1 MSFTETA
8 RKMRLASFNVSCLSF
23 KRSSCMIPSL
33 KCILPAIAAASLH
46 ISAHAALVDL
56 GNGAIYDTTRNITW
70 TQDVRY
76 DETDL
81 QPNSRMYGLDGA
93 IITNNDGST
102 HTVTSADIYQVV
114 PAGAF
119 RVGGT
124 WWGATAWANTLTY
137 GGVSGWRLP
146 TDSELV
152 GILNENINQY
162 PAGAGVFSN
171 AVYSLYP
178 YLFWSSTETDANT
191 VVQVE
196 SMPFGNPAYYQY
208 PVPKQLDQSG
218 SFIQVAWAVHDG
230 NILAVPEPNALV
242 LFGVGLITIF
252 GLKRSRLLQS
262 NG

>member
-1 MSFTETA
+1 MNTRTP
-8 RKMRLASFNVSCLSF
+8 LIASAL
-23 KRSSCMIPSL
+23 L
-33 KCILPAIAAASLH
+33 AASL
-46 ISAHAALVDL
+46 ISGAAHADL
-56 GNGAIYDTTRNITW
+56 TSILGGQAVYDSTRNITW

-81 QPNSRMYGLDGA
+81 KSGSRMYGLDGT
-93 IITNNDGST
+93 IVTNSDGST
-102 HTVTSADIYQVV
+102 HTVASPDIYQVV

-124 WWGATAWANTLTY
+124 WWGATAWANTLAY

-171 AVYSLYP
+171 AVYFSYP

-196 SMPFGNPAYYQY
+196 SVPFSNPAYYQY
-208 PVPKQLDQSG
+208 PVPKQLDQSS

-230 NILAVPEPNALV
+230 NIAAVPEADTWAMLLAGLGLV
-242 LFGVGLITIF
+242 GIATRRRKLAKV
-252 GLKRSRLLQS
+252 
-262 NG
+262 